1 MENIND
7 IKKIAKKYLKSPKI
21 YKMRNKI
28 QVVSTSGAYMNLEH
42 DKTGKS
48 YEIIDPSD
56 NLIGGGDYDV
66 VMEPFSEFKDLLRS
80 MKLEIKEVKE
90 SKVYEGII
98 STLFQ
103 RVVAGAKPKDV
114 VKQASKNHPQLKK
127 MGKQIEKDLEAL
139 RKDSIKLTKDLK
151 DLNSKTD
158 YKTRFKGL

>member
-28 QVVSTSGAYMNLEH
+28 QVVATSGAYMNLEH
-42 DKTGKS
+42 DPSGKS

-66 VMEPFSEFKDLLRS
+66 VMEPFAEFRDLLRS
-80 MKLEIKEVKE
+80 MKLEIKENNQ
-90 SKVYEGII
+90 KVYEGII

-103 RVVAGAKPKDV
+103 RVVAGAKPKAV
-114 VKQASKNHPQLKK
+114 VSQATKTHPALKS
-127 MGKQIEKDLEAL
+127 MEKQIQKDLE
-139 RKDSIKLTKDLK
+139 DLK
-151 DLNSKTD
+151 KD
-158 YKTRFKGL
+158 YIGLQKRLDRHKR

>member
-1 MENIND
+1 MEDIKD

-28 QVVSTSGAYMNLEH
+28 QIVATSGAYMNLEH
-42 DKTGKS
+42 DPSGKS

-90 SKVYEGII
+90 SNVYEGII

-103 RVVAGAKPKDV
+103 RVMAGAKPKDV
-114 VKQASKNHPQLKK
+114 VQQATKNHPSLEKLEK
-127 MGKQIEKDLEAL
+127 EIEKDLVAL
-139 RKDSIKLTKDLK
+139 HKKEKELNKKL
-151 DLNSKTD
+151 SKLP
-158 YKTRFKGL
+158 KLA

>member
-28 QVVSTSGAYMNLEH
+28 QVVATSGAYMNLEH
-42 DKTGKS
+42 DPSGKS

-66 VMEPFSEFKDLLRS
+66 VMEPFAEFRDLLRS
-80 MKLEIKEVKE
+80 MKLEIKEIQE

-114 VKQASKNHPQLKK
+114 VRQATKNHPSLKK
-127 MGKQIEKDLEAL
+127 MEKQIEKDLIAL
-139 RKDSIKLTKDLK
+139 KKRDEKLADDL
-151 DLNSKTD
+151 SKLD
-158 YKTRFKGL
+158 RIS

>member
-28 QVVSTSGAYMNLEH
+28 QVVATSGAYMNLEH
-42 DKTGKS
+42 DPSGKS

-66 VMEPFSEFKDLLRS
+66 VMEPFAEFRDLLRS

-90 SKVYEGII
+90 SNVYEGII

-103 RVVAGAKPKDV
+103 RVIAGAKPKDV
-114 VKQASKNHPQLKK
+114 VKQATKNHPSLEKLEKEIERDLVALHKK
-127 MGKQIEKDLEAL
+127 EKELN
-139 RKDSIKLTKDLK
+139 KKL
-151 DLNSKTD
+151 SKLP
-158 YKTRFKGL
+158 KVV

>member
-1 MENIND
+1 MEDIKD

-28 QVVSTSGAYMNLEH
+28 QIVATSGAYMNLEH
-42 DKTGKS
+42 DPSGKS

-66 VMEPFSEFKDLLRS
+66 VMEPFSEFRDLLRS

-90 SKVYEGII
+90 SNVYEGII

-103 RVVAGAKPKDV
+103 RVIAGAKPKDV
-114 VKQASKNHPQLKK
+114 VQQATNNHPELEKLEK
-127 MGKQIEKDLEAL
+127 EIEKDLVAL
-139 RKDSIKLTKDLK
+139 HKKSLDLSKRLKKHKKLA
-151 DLNSKTD
+151 
-158 YKTRFKGL
+158 

>member
-28 QVVSTSGAYMNLEH
+28 QVVATSGAYMNLEH
-42 DKTGKS
+42 DPSGKS

-66 VMEPFSEFKDLLRS
+66 VMEPFAEFRDLLRS

-90 SKVYEGII
+90 SNVYEGII

-103 RVVAGAKPKDV
+103 RVIAGAKPKDV
-114 VKQASKNHPQLKK
+114 VKQATNNHPELEKLEKEIQ
-127 MGKQIEKDLEAL
+127 KDLEAL
-139 RKDSIKLTKDLK
+139 HKKSLDLSKRLKKHKKLA
-151 DLNSKTD
+151 
-158 YKTRFKGL
+158 

>member
-28 QVVSTSGAYMNLEH
+28 QVVATSGAYMNLEH
-42 DKTGKS
+42 DPSGKS

-66 VMEPFSEFKDLLRS
+66 VMEPFAEFRDLLRS
-80 MKLEIKEVKE
+80 MKLEIKQIQE

-103 RVVAGAKPKDV
+103 RVIAGGKPKDV
-114 VKQASKNHPQLKK
+114 VKQATKNHPNLKK
-127 MGKQIEKDLEAL
+127 MEKQIEKDLEAL
-139 RKDSIKLTKDLK
+139 RKDTMKLNKNLK
-151 DLNSKTD
+151 DLNSRTD

>member
-1 MENIND
+1 MEDIKD

-28 QVVSTSGAYMNLEH
+28 QIVATSGAYMNLEH
-42 DKTGKS
+42 DPSGKS

-66 VMEPFSEFKDLLRS
+66 VMEPFSEFRDLLRS
-80 MKLEIKEVKE
+80 MKLEIKEVRE

-103 RVVAGAKPKDV
+103 RVIAGAKPKDV
-114 VKQASKNHPQLKK
+114 VQQATNNHPELEKLEK
-127 MGKQIEKDLEAL
+127 EIEKDLVAL
-139 RKDSIKLTKDLK
+139 HKKSLDLSKRLKKHKKLA
-151 DLNSKTD
+151 
-158 YKTRFKGL
+158 

>member
-28 QVVSTSGAYMNLEH
+28 QVVATSGAYMNLEH
-42 DKTGKS
+42 DPSGKS

-66 VMEPFSEFKDLLRS
+66 VMEPFAEFRDLLRS

-90 SKVYEGII
+90 SNVYESII

-103 RVVAGAKPKDV
+103 RVIAGAKPKDV
-114 VKQASKNHPQLKK
+114 VQQATKNHPSLEKLEK
-127 MGKQIEKDLEAL
+127 EIEKDLVAL
-139 RKDSIKLTKDLK
+139 HKKEKELNKKL
-151 DLNSKTD
+151 SKLP
-158 YKTRFKGL
+158 KVV

>member
-28 QVVSTSGAYMNLEH
+28 QVVATSGAYMNLEH
-42 DKTGKS
+42 DPSGKS

-66 VMEPFSEFKDLLRS
+66 VMEPFAEFRDLLRS

-90 SKVYEGII
+90 SNVYEGII

-103 RVVAGAKPKDV
+103 RVIAGAKPKDV
-114 VKQASKNHPQLKK
+114 VQQATKNHPSLEKLEKEIERDLVALHKK
-127 MGKQIEKDLEAL
+127 EKELN
-139 RKDSIKLTKDLK
+139 KKL
-151 DLNSKTD
+151 SKLP
-158 YKTRFKGL
+158 KLA

>member
-28 QVVSTSGAYMNLEH
+28 QVVATSGAYMNLEH
-42 DKTGKS
+42 DPSGKS

-66 VMEPFSEFKDLLRS
+66 VMEPFSEFRDLLRS

-90 SKVYEGII
+90 SNVYEGII

-103 RVVAGAKPKDV
+103 RVVAGAKPKAV
-114 VKQASKNHPQLKK
+114 VSQANKTHPSLKP
-127 MGKQIEKDLEAL
+127 MEKQIQKDLE
-139 RKDSIKLTKDLK
+139 DLQK
-151 DLNSKTD
+151 SNKELQNRLD
-158 YKTRFKGL
+158 RHQR

>member
-28 QVVSTSGAYMNLEH
+28 QVVATSGAYMNLEH
-42 DKTGKS
+42 DPSGKS

-66 VMEPFSEFKDLLRS
+66 VMEPFAEFRDLLRS
-80 MKLEIKEVKE
+80 MKLEIKEIQE

-103 RVVAGAKPKDV
+103 RVIAGAKPKDV
-114 VKQASKNHPQLKK
+114 VQQATKNHPSLEKLEKEIERDLVALHKK
-127 MGKQIEKDLEAL
+127 EKELN
-139 RKDSIKLTKDLK
+139 KKL
-151 DLNSKTD
+151 SKLP
-158 YKTRFKGL
+158 KLA

>member
-28 QVVSTSGAYMNLEH
+28 QVVATSGAYMNLEH
-42 DKTGKS
+42 DPSGKS

-66 VMEPFSEFKDLLRS
+66 VMEPFAEFRDLLRS
-80 MKLEIKEVKE
+80 MKLEIKENNQ
-90 SKVYEGII
+90 KVYEGII

-114 VKQASKNHPQLKK
+114 VRQATKNHPNLKQ
-127 MGKQIEKDLEAL
+127 MEKQIQKDLEDL
-139 RKDSIKLTKDLK
+139 RKDYIGHQKSLDKFQ
-151 DLNSKTD
+151 
-158 YKTRFKGL
+158 R

>member
-1 MENIND
+1 MEDIKD

-28 QVVSTSGAYMNLEH
+28 QIVATSGAYMNLEH
-42 DKTGKS
+42 DPSGKS

-66 VMEPFSEFKDLLRS
+66 VMEPFSEFRDLLRS

-90 SKVYEGII
+90 SNVYEGII

-103 RVVAGAKPKDV
+103 RVMAGAKPKDV
-114 VKQASKNHPQLKK
+114 VQQATKNHPSLEKLEK
-127 MGKQIEKDLEAL
+127 EIEKDLVAL
-139 RKDSIKLTKDLK
+139 HKKEKELNKKL
-151 DLNSKTD
+151 SKLP
-158 YKTRFKGL
+158 KLA

>member
-28 QVVSTSGAYMNLEH
+28 QVVATSGAYMNLEH
-42 DKTGKS
+42 DPSGKS

-66 VMEPFSEFKDLLRS
+66 VMEPFAEFRDLLRS
-80 MKLEIKEVKE
+80 MKLEIKEIQE

-103 RVVAGAKPKDV
+103 RVVAGAKPKAV
-114 VKQASKNHPQLKK
+114 VSQATKNHPGLKK
-127 MGKQIEKDLEAL
+127 MEKQIEKDLIAL
-139 RKDSIKLTKDLK
+139 KKRTDALNDKLDDL
-151 DLNSKTD
+151 D
-158 YKTRFKGL
+158 RI

>member
-1 MENIND
+1 MEDIKD

-28 QVVSTSGAYMNLEH
+28 QIVATSGAYMNLEH
-42 DKTGKS
+42 DPSGKS
-48 YEIIDPSD
+48 YEIIDSSD

-90 SKVYEGII
+90 SNVYEGII

-103 RVVAGAKPKDV
+103 RVMAGAKPKDV
-114 VKQASKNHPQLKK
+114 VQQATKNHPSLEKLEK
-127 MGKQIEKDLEAL
+127 EIEKDLVAL
-139 RKDSIKLTKDLK
+139 HKKEKELNKKL
-151 DLNSKTD
+151 SKLP
-158 YKTRFKGL
+158 KLA

>member
-28 QVVSTSGAYMNLEH
+28 QVLATSGAYMNLEH
-42 DKTGKS
+42 DPSGKS

-66 VMEPFSEFKDLLRS
+66 VMEPFAEFRDLLRS

-90 SKVYEGII
+90 SNVYEGII

-103 RVVAGAKPKDV
+103 RVIAGAKPKDV
-114 VKQASKNHPQLKK
+114 VKQATKNHPSLEKLEK
-127 MGKQIEKDLEAL
+127 EIERDLVALHNKEKVL
-139 RKDSIKLTKDLK
+139 RKKLQKLPK
-151 DLNSKTD
+151 V
-158 YKTRFKGL
+158 GL

>member
-28 QVVSTSGAYMNLEH
+28 QVVATSGAYMNLEH
-42 DKTGKS
+42 DPSGKS

-66 VMEPFSEFKDLLRS
+66 VMEPFAEFRDLLRS
-80 MKLEIKEVKE
+80 MKLEIKEIQE

-114 VKQASKNHPQLKK
+114 VRQATKNHPGLKK
-127 MGKQIEKDLEAL
+127 MEKQIEKDLIAL
-139 RKDSIKLTKDLK
+139 KKRDEKLADDL
-151 DLNSKTD
+151 SKLD
-158 YKTRFKGL
+158 RIS

>member
-1 MENIND
+1 MEDIKD

-21 YKMRNKI
+21 YKMRKTI
-28 QVVSTSGAYMNLEH
+28 QVVATSGAYMNLEH
-42 DKTGKS
+42 DPSGKS

-90 SKVYEGII
+90 SNVYEGII

-103 RVVAGAKPKDV
+103 RVMAGAKPKDV
-114 VKQASKNHPQLKK
+114 VQQATKNHPSLEKLEK
-127 MGKQIEKDLEAL
+127 EIEKDLAVLHKKRQEL
-139 RKDSIKLTKDLK
+139 NKKL
-151 DLNSKTD
+151 SKLP
-158 YKTRFKGL
+158 KVGL

>member
-1 MENIND
+1 MEDIKD

-28 QVVSTSGAYMNLEH
+28 QIVATSGAYMNLEH
-42 DKTGKS
+42 DPSGKS

-66 VMEPFSEFKDLLRS
+66 VMEPFAEFRDLLRS
-80 MKLEIKEVKE
+80 MKLEIKQIQE

-103 RVVAGAKPKDV
+103 RVIAGGKPKDV
-114 VKQASKNHPQLKK
+114 VKQATKNHPNLKK
-127 MGKQIEKDLEAL
+127 MEKQIEKDLEAL
-139 RKDSIKLTKDLK
+139 RKDSIKLTKNLK

>member
-28 QVVSTSGAYMNLEH
+28 QVVATSGAYMNLEH
-42 DKTGKS
+42 DPSGKS

-66 VMEPFSEFKDLLRS
+66 VMEPFAEFRDLLRS

-90 SKVYEGII
+90 SNVYEGII

-103 RVVAGAKPKDV
+103 RVIAGAKPKDV
-114 VKQASKNHPQLKK
+114 VKQATKNHPSLEKLEKEIERDLVALHKK
-127 MGKQIEKDLEAL
+127 EKELN
-139 RKDSIKLTKDLK
+139 KKL
-151 DLNSKTD
+151 SKLP
-158 YKTRFKGL
+158 KLA

>member
-28 QVVSTSGAYMNLEH
+28 QVVATSGAYMNLEH
-42 DKTGKS
+42 DPSGKS

-66 VMEPFSEFKDLLRS
+66 VMEPFAEFRDLLRS

-90 SKVYEGII
+90 SNVYEGII

-103 RVVAGAKPKDV
+103 RVLAGAKPKDV
-114 VKQASKNHPQLKK
+114 VKQASKNHPSLEKLEKEIERDLVALQKK
-127 MGKQIEKDLEAL
+127 DIEL
-139 RKDSIKLTKDLK
+139 
-151 DLNSKTD
+151 SK
-158 YKTRFKGL
+158 RFKKHKKLA

>member
-28 QVVSTSGAYMNLEH
+28 QVVATSGAYMNLEH
-42 DKTGKS
+42 DPSGKS

-66 VMEPFSEFKDLLRS
+66 VMEPFAEFRDLLRS

-90 SKVYEGII
+90 SNVYEGII

-103 RVVAGAKPKDV
+103 RVIAGAKPKDV
-114 VKQASKNHPQLKK
+114 VQQATKNHPSLEKLEK
-127 MGKQIEKDLEAL
+127 EIEKDLVAL
-139 RKDSIKLTKDLK
+139 HKKEKELNKKL
-151 DLNSKTD
+151 SKLP
-158 YKTRFKGL
+158 KVV

>member
-80 MKLEIKEVKE
+80 MKLEIKEIKE

-103 RVVAGAKPKDV
+103 RVIAGAKPKDV
-114 VKQASKNHPQLKK
+114 VKQASKTHPQLKK
-127 MGKQIEKDLEAL
+127 MEKQIQKDLEDL
-139 RKDSIKLTKDLK
+139 RKQSEKNIKALDSLP
-151 DLNSKTD
+151 
-158 YKTRFKGL
+158 RA

>member
-28 QVVSTSGAYMNLEH
+28 QVVATSGAYMNLEH
-42 DKTGKS
+42 DPSGKS

-66 VMEPFSEFKDLLRS
+66 VMEPFAEFRDLLRS
-80 MKLEIKEVKE
+80 MKLEIKQIQE

-103 RVVAGAKPKDV
+103 RVIAGGKPKDV
-114 VKQASKNHPQLKK
+114 VKQATNNHPELEKLEKEIQ
-127 MGKQIEKDLEAL
+127 KDLEAL
-139 RKDSIKLTKDLK
+139 HKKSLDLSKRLKKHKKLA
-151 DLNSKTD
+151 
-158 YKTRFKGL
+158 